1 MLVGIY
7 AAETAKTST
16 RVNIVDPGRVRT
28 SMRASAYPGED
39 PMTLPAP
46 DDITDL
52 FVELASAECTRHGE
66 RIDVTPNVTPRRH

>member
-1 MLVGIY
+1 
-7 AAETAKTST
+7 
-16 RVNIVDPGRVRT
+16 
-28 SMRASAYPGED
+28 
-39 PMTLPAP
+39 MTLPAP